1 MGWLRRLFTRPAG
14 QDADNALWLHL
25 RCDRCGE
32 FIRLRVDR
40 RYDVASNLL
49 DPGEAGPA
57 YTMHKDVVGDRC
69 FQRIRVTLG
78 FDRRMQIVER
88 QIKGGQ
94 LQEKVEFEADAGP
107 QPPRDS
113 D

>member
-1 MGWLRRLFTRPAG
+1 MWWLRRLFGRPVRAE
-14 QDADNALWLHL
+14 ADNALWLHVS
-25 RCDRCGE
+25 CDRCGE
-32 FIRLRVDR
+32 VIRVRVDR

-69 FQRIRVTLG
+69 FQRIAVTLG
-78 FDRRMQIVER
+78 FDRRMNIVESR
-88 QIKGGQ
+88 IQGGR
-94 LQEKVEFEADAGP
+94 LQTEGPLEADLKP
-107 QPPRDS
+107 QPPQVS

>member
-1 MGWLRRLFTRPAG
+1 MWWLRRLFARPAR
-14 QDADNALWLHL
+14 AESDNALWLYMK
-25 RCDRCGE
+25 CDRCGE
-32 FIRLRVDR
+32 AIRVRVDR

-49 DPGEAGPA
+49 DLGEAGPA

-69 FQRIRVTLG
+69 FQRISVSLG

-88 QIKGGQ
+88 QIRGGR
-94 LQEKVEFEADAGP
+94 LQTEAEHEAAVKP
-107 QPPRDS
+107 QAPPDS

>member
-1 MGWLRRLFTRPAG
+1 MRWLRSLFARSPR
-14 QDADNALWLHL
+14 QEADNAFWLYL
-25 RCDRCGE
+25 TCDRCGE
-32 FIRLRVDR
+32 AIRVRVDR

-49 DPGEAGPA
+49 DPGEEGPA
-57 YTMHKDVVGDRC
+57 YTVHKDVVGDRC
-69 FQRIRVTLG
+69 FQRISVTLG

-88 QIKGGQ
+88 QIQGGR
-94 LQEKVEFEADAGP
+94 LQTEAEFEAAGRP

>member
-1 MGWLRRLFTRPAG
+1 MWWLRRLFARSARAE
-14 QDADNALWLHL
+14 ADNALWLHVI
-25 RCDRCGE
+25 CNRCGE
-32 FIRLRVDR
+32 VIGLRVDR

-69 FQRIRVTLG
+69 FQRIGVTLG
-78 FDRRMQIVER
+78 FDRRMNIVES
-88 QIKGGQ
+88 QIRGGR
-94 LQEKVEFEADAGP
+94 LQTEGPSEADATP
-107 QPPRDS
+107 QSPQVS

>member
-1 MGWLRRLFTRPAG
+1 MWWLRRLFTRPARAE
-14 QDADNALWLHL
+14 ADNALWLYL
-25 RCDRCGE
+25 KCDRCGE
-32 FIRLRVDR
+32 AIRVRVDR

-69 FQRIRVTLG
+69 FQRISVSLG
-78 FDRRMQIVER
+78 FDCRMQIVER
-88 QIKGGQ
+88 QIRGGR
-94 LQEKVEFEADAGP
+94 LQTEAEHEAAVKP
-107 QPPRDS
+107 QAPPDS